1 MISVAPKTHN
11 LEAFVSNRRI
21 AQYHPGP
28 FDVSQNLTS
37 RKDCIAAMSARFEQA
52 ELLKK
57 QYTDKFVVVK
67 ANVPELRR
75 FTGLTGV
82 VKTVNM
88 SCRALVLFDGAAD
101 IGWYDIDPAF
111 LMVVDA
117 PLPKKVVSEAKPA
130 KESPAAKSAPAAK
143 AAPAAGEKKASPLD
157 MIRKQGAGGAK
168 PATPAAAAPAAAAP
182 ATGGAKL
189 SPLDMVRKQGAA
201 KAGSAESAPTTPAP
215 APAASGEGKKLS
227 PIEMIRQQQSAKA
240 GAPAAPAAVV
250 PEAAPAPVVA
260 QVAVEAPVVAEA
272 PKAVAPA
279 ADGKKL
285 STVELI
291 RQQGAFKG
299 K

>member
-1 MISVAPKTHN
+1 
-11 LEAFVSNRRI
+11 
-21 AQYHPGP
+21 
-28 FDVSQNLTS
+28 
-37 RKDCIAAMSARFEQA
+37 MSARFEQA

-130 KESPAAKSAPAAK
+130 KESPTAKGAPAAK
-143 AAPAAGEKKASPLD
+143 APPAAGEKKASPLD
-157 MIRKQGAGGAK
+157 MIRKQGAGGGK
-168 PATPAAAAPAAAAP
+168 PATPAAAAPAAS
-182 ATGGAKL
+182 GAKL

-201 KAGSAESAPTTPAP
+201 KAGGAESAPTAPAS

-240 GAPAAPAAVV
+240 GAAAVPAAVIPEAAPAAVISEV
-250 PEAAPAPVVA
+250 APVI
-260 QVAVEAPVVAEA
+260 VEAPKPAA
-272 PKAVAPA
+272 PL

-285 STVELI
+285 STVDLI